1 MFLLWLLL
9 ITDGEEEVVEVPVGL
24 WGAGDCE
31 VLETDGVFDLAALSA
46 AAVAEAAA
54 EEEVVVPVGL

>member
-1 MFLLWLLL
+1 M
-9 ITDGEEEVVEVPVGL
+9 

-46 AAVAEAAA
+46 AAVAEAVA